1 MIIAEIGSIHDG
13 SFGNAKK
20 IIKLAS
26 ECGANAV
33 KFQTHISSAETIKDA
48 PSPKYFNEEPR
59 FEYFNRTS
67 FKTSEWSELKDI
79 ADELNLLFLS
89 SPFSIES
96 VEILESI
103 NISSYKIPSGEV
115 TNLPLLEKIAS
126 LGKPVLLSSGMS
138 NWDELDIAVE
148 IFKKKCDL
156 TVMQCSSLY
165 PCPSNQVGLNVL
177 NEISD
182 RYKTKVGFSD
192 HTIGFG
198 APIAAAALGAK
209 VIEKHFT
216 FSKHMYGS
224 DAKYSM
230 EPLEFKLMSEAINE
244 VWDINKNPVNKN
256 NIEIYKDMKNV
267 FQKSIVSSTSIK
279 KNTKLEMKHIAF
291 KKPGKGIPASF
302 YKDVI
307 GKKILI
313 DCLPDQFLKKEW
325 LE

>member
-26 ECGANAV
+26 ECGADAV
-33 KFQTHISSAETIKDA
+33 KFQTHISPAETLKDA
-48 PSPKYFNEEPR
+48 QTPNYFNEEPR

-67 FKTSEWSELKDI
+67 FTVTEWKQLKKI
-79 ADELNLLFLS
+79 ADESRVLFLS
-89 SPFSIES
+89 SPFSIEA
-96 VEILESI
+96 VDLLEKI
-103 NISSYKIPSGEV
+103 NISTYKIPSGEV

-138 NWDELDIAVE
+138 NWDELDLAVK
-148 IFKKKCDL
+148 IIKNKCDL

-165 PCPSNQVGLNVL
+165 PCPLDQVGLNIIT
-177 NEISD
+177 EISE

-192 HTIGFG
+192 HTLGLA

-224 DAKYSM
+224 DAKNSM
-230 EPLEFKLMSEAINE
+230 EPQDFKLMSNAINE
-244 VWDINKNPVNKN
+244 VWNMKKNPVNKN
-256 NIEIYKDMKNV
+256 NNKLYSDTKII
-267 FQKSIVSSTSIK
+267 FQKSIVTSTSIK
-279 KNTKLEMKHIAF
+279 KNTILEMKHISF
-291 KKPGKGIPASF
+291 KKPGNGIPASS
-302 YKDVI
+302 YKDII
-307 GKKILI
+307 GKRILV
-313 DCLPDQFLKKEW
+313 DCLPDQILKKEW